1 MNKLFATIRHHLP
14 QRRRRFWRYVSP
26 RRRGIGLA
34 LLAIL
39 LGLFYGYWY
48 LTNDGRIR
56 RMAEQ
61 FLRDSTGGVVSVQS
75 AEFHLFSGVE
85 LRGVRI
91 YTPDG
96 SSSMPGLQAPS
107 LVLRHDPWRLLATGQ
122 LHPTEVIFNKAIVN
136 VLWWP
141 DGTSNWQRIFNAR
154 QDRPAQPEKPG
165 KQQEVVM
172 PPVQIRNGTLRFWRK
187 VGSREVKD
195 LDWPLEVT
203 ATRTHASVYKI
214 VFPHG
219 EGLLDVSS
227 GELIQKDFR
236 FPEGLPLRTL
246 PPHYREIL
254 EKYQIAKGSYRLTSQ
269 PKGRMLI
276 LPENASM
283 KLPPEQGGLSFT
295 HVSGQILLDPKA
307 NLIKLTNVRGR
318 LPDAGDA
325 RFVLNGTYGGD
336 PDRSLEDPGCPCDVQ
351 MRFEQVR
358 LPQPEIASGP
368 IRKLLEQI
376 HELLNPS
383 GQFRASGRIHRESG
397 GQIELLDGK
406 IELDRMQI
414 AYEEFPYPIDDL
426 TGTIEFDLSGLR
438 SLDLRAQDRRLHL
451 LGKVENLPEGMALEI
466 DLTGRDIAFDQPLR
480 KSLPGELGELWENLQ
495 PRGRAN
501 LHLKVNKPAAE
512 QIPDILLTLT
522 FTGQAGL
529 TYHGFPYPLENLTG
543 QVRFVDGDIQLIGL
557 ESYHKGRRV
566 GTINGRVTNVQ
577 DEDWKLMLS
586 IVVDHMPID
595 QRLINALGPESR
607 EVVSSLHPEGLIDS
621 AKVTVYQDRQTDL
634 DFKVLA
640 DLADARILY
649 EEFPYELTDIEG
661 SLAIYPDRVVLEPGV
676 DGRGLSGRHGKG
688 QARVRGQITFGPP
701 GIVDLQIDA
710 TNVQLDKDLH
720 QALPEGVREVW
731 TMLDAAGQTDL
742 SLHLKGPD
750 PENEDRPFDYHLVL
764 QPTDMSVRW
773 EDFPLPVKGVKG
785 RIVARPGLVDLERLT
800 VEEGDRSIQMVGKIE
815 TAPGRREGRL
825 KVIARNVPIDKEFI
839 QAVPEKIF
847 PFAKRLK
854 PRGTC
859 TAELKELHFISEDI
873 ETGQVDSGQ
882 PSSEPKSRQ
891 DPRDAPGQS
900 ELARRGDEERREQT
914 PADKDHEDTEPDTR
928 VRWSTTGTFRVEA
941 AAVDIGML
949 VEQITGDFT
958 GSIASGPDGA
968 ALAGKLDLASLA
980 VGDRKLTQLTAG
992 LKKQRQGQIVFLE
1005 DLSAKAHGGK
1015 VAGFAEIKLGKQVEY
1030 GVSLEVDRIDLDS
1043 LVNAGIQDPKKR
1055 ADIQGKMAGRV
1066 SLIAAGPMAKW
1077 KAEGQV
1083 RITKAKLYKLPVMLG
1098 LLHVVYLTLPT
1109 DSAFTEAQTHYE
1121 LRRGKLVLNEI
1132 LLNGNAL
1139 SLLGSG
1145 NMKLADES
1153 LRLTFVAGPPGKMPS
1168 IGAVSEEILELI
1180 AKELMVI
1187 EVRGTVNRPRIQ
1199 TVPLKGLK
1207 NILDALLAPSR
1218 DAGS

>member
-1 MNKLFATIRHHLP
+1 MNKLFAKIRQHLP

-26 RRRGIGLA
+26 RRQGIGLA

-56 RMAEQ
+56 RMAEK

-107 LVLRHDPWRLLATGQ
+107 LILRHDPWRLLATGQ
-122 LHPTEVIFNKAIVN
+122 LHPTQVIFNRTIVN
-136 VLWWP
+136 VLYLP
-141 DGTSNWQRIFNAR
+141 DGTTIWQRIFNAR
-154 QDRPAQPEKPG
+154 QDQPAQPEQPQQ
-165 KQQEVVM
+165 QQEVVM
-172 PPVQIRNGTLRFWRK
+172 PPVQFRNGTLRFWRK

-195 LDWPLEVT
+195 LELPLEVT
-203 ATRTHASVYKI
+203 ATRTHGSVYKI

-219 EGLLDVSS
+219 QGLLDVSS
-227 GELIQKDFR
+227 GELIKKDFR

-269 PKGRMLI
+269 PNGRMLI

-283 KLPPEQGGLSFT
+283 KLPAEQGGLSFT
-295 HVSGQILLDPKA
+295 QVSGKILLDPEA
-307 NLIKLTNVRGR
+307 NLIKLTNVQGR
-318 LPDAGDA
+318 LPEAGSA
-325 RFVLNGTYGGD
+325 RVVLNGTYGGD
-336 PDRSLEDPGCPCDVQ
+336 PDRALEDPGCPCDVQ
-351 MRFEQVR
+351 MRFEQVQ
-358 LPQPEIASGP
+358 LPPPQIATGP
-368 IRKLLEQI
+368 VRKLLEQI
-376 HELLNPS
+376 HGLLNPS
-383 GQFRASGRIHRESG
+383 GQFTASGRVYRESG
-397 GQIELLDGK
+397 GKVELLDGK

-414 AYEEFPYPIDDL
+414 AYREFPYPIDDL
-426 TGTIEFDLSGLR
+426 TGTIEFDLTGLG
-438 SLDLRAQDRRLHL
+438 SLDLWAQNRRLHL
-451 LGKVENLPEGMALEI
+451 SGEVENLPEGMALEV
-466 DLTGRDIAFDQPLR
+466 DLTGREIAFDQRLY
-480 KSLPGELGELWENLQ
+480 KSLPKELAELWENLQ

-501 LHLKVNKPAAE
+501 VHLEVRKPAAE
-512 QIPDILLTLT
+512 KVPDVVLTLT

-529 TYHGFPYPLENLTG
+529 TYHGFPYPLENMTG
-543 QVRFVDGDIQLIGL
+543 RVRYVNGDIHLIGL

-566 GTINGRVTNVQ
+566 GTINGSVTNAQ
-577 DEDWKLMLS
+577 DEDWQLKLA

-595 QRLINALGPESR
+595 QRLIDALGPKSR
-607 EVVSSLHPEGLIDS
+607 QVVASLHPEGLIDS
-621 AKVTVYQDRQTDL
+621 AKVSVYQDRETDL

-640 DLADARILY
+640 DLAGARILY
-649 EEFPYELTDIEG
+649 EEFPYELTDIDG
-661 SLAIYPDRVVLEPGV
+661 SLSIYPDRVVLEPGP
-676 DGRGLSGRHGKG
+676 DGKGLAGRHGEG
-688 QARVRGQITFGPP
+688 LARVRGQILFGPP
-701 GIVDLQIDA
+701 GIVDLQIQARD
-710 TNVQLDKDLH
+710 VQLDKQLH
-720 QALPEGVREVW
+720 QALPEGVQEVW
-731 TMLDAAGQTDL
+731 TMLGLAGQTDL
-742 SLHLKGPD
+742 SLQLKGPD
-750 PENEDRPFDYHLVL
+750 PENQDRPFDYHLVL
-764 QPTDMSVRW
+764 LPTDLSVRW
-773 EDFPLPVKGVKG
+773 EDFPLPVQGVKG

-800 VEEGDRSIQMVGKIE
+800 VEEGNRSIQMVGKIR
-815 TAPGRREGRL
+815 TTPGRREGRL

-859 TAELKELHFISEDI
+859 TAELKELHFVSEDI
-873 ETGQVDSGQ
+873 QTEQAASEPPDAEAKARQDARGPNQQAETGDRQSPDDRDD
-882 PSSEPKSRQ
+882 PEP
-891 DPRDAPGQS
+891 
-900 ELARRGDEERREQT
+900 E
-914 PADKDHEDTEPDTR
+914 TR
-928 VRWSTTGTFRVEA
+928 VRWSTTGMFRVEA

-949 VEQITGDFT
+949 VEQITGNFT

-968 ALAGKLDLASLA
+968 ALAGKLDLASMA

-992 LKKQRQGQIVFLE
+992 LEKHRQGQIVLLE

-1015 VAGFAEIKLGKQVEY
+1015 VAGFAEIKLAKQVEY

-1055 ADIQGKMAGRV
+1055 ADIQGKMAGRL
-1066 SLIAAGPMAKW
+1066 SLIASGPMAKW

-1109 DSAFTEAQTHYE
+1109 DSAFTEAQTNYE

-1187 EVRGTVNRPRIQ
+1187 EVRGTVDRPRVQ